1 MRIWQAH
8 NGAIR
13 GLAFSPDGQRIVTAA
28 DRDPAAL
35 VWNRMGVGEPMR
47 LSLLDE
53 TALSVAFAPNGTTIA
68 VGRMDAVELWDSS
81 DAERLQRLDS
91 IRHRSG
97 SLAFS
102 ADGETLLSAGVRS
115 GAAKTDS
122 LHGVIWNLQRGR
134 VLADKVIPTSSY
146 RGFTATLDARRF
158 LWAHDDG
165 DSDRGMSVAITDV
178 TADQV
183 VASFELPGR
192 MLAATTS
199 AGNRWLAT
207 ATPTRVFLWNV
218 HAALNASAAT
228 VSSTTLVASAALAGP
243 SERIDALA
251 FTPDGRTLLTG
262 TAVGIIRAWPVAE
275 NLAAETEHTG
285 PAWFDLPS
293 AEFDW
298 GFGPVTTLA
307 VAPDGLTAA
316 AGAMDGRVIVWD
328 LDDQFS

>member
-8 NGAIR
+8 SGAIR
-13 GLAFSPDGQRIVTAA
+13 GLTFSPDGQRIVTAA

-35 VWNRMGVGEPMR
+35 VWNRMDAGEPMR

-53 TALSVAFAPNGTTIA
+53 TALSVAFAPNGSTIA

-115 GAAKTDS
+115 GAAKNDS

-134 VLADKVIPTSSY
+134 VLADCVIPTAIY
-146 RGFTATLDARRF
+146 RGFTAALDAGHF
-158 LWAHDDG
+158 LWAHGDD
-165 DSDRGMSVAITDV
+165 DADQSMMVTVTDV
-178 TADQV
+178 ANN
-183 VASFELPGR
+183 AAAGRFESPGR
-192 MLAATTS
+192 IVAAAVS
-199 AGNRWLAT
+199 GDGRWLAT
-207 ATPTRVFLWNV
+207 ATSTRVFLWNTN
-218 HAALNASAAT
+218 AALNGP
-228 VSSTTLVASAALAGP
+228 LVAGETPTIFAAAALAGP
-243 SERIDALA
+243 RERIDALA
-251 FTPDGRTLLTG
+251 FVPDGRTLLTG
-262 TAVGIIRAWPVAE
+262 TAVGTIRAWLIPE
-275 NLAAETEHTG
+275 YLAGATNDDG

-316 AGAMDGRVIVWD
+316 AGAMDGRVIAWD
-328 LDDQFS
+328 LDD